1 MDRLITL
8 KAQMFRI
15 EVRAL
20 LCEEAAVY
28 KTRKFTAFQPK
39 WRYNTFLYKQ
49 LLGVWHRISNLLM
62 SI

>member
-15 EVRAL
+15 QVRSL

-28 KTRKFTAFQPK
+28 KRRKFTAFQLK
-39 WRYNTFLYKQ
+39 CRYNIFLYKQ
-49 LLGVWHRISNLLM
+49 LLGVWYRISNLLM